1 MDKNSKNNRKMQK
14 ILIIFIIVTLQGSN
28 LYSNKLSNDWIE
40 FREDY
45 RQLFRNVSNSKFKD
59 LAAPTTIVLSSLL
72 AAQLDEEVRNI
83 FKSIDDENFNKFQ
96 IVANQLGEPVS
107 FCVFPGIV
115 YSAGYLFNSNSMRKT
130 GRLLYESVLL
140 NGILTAILKTSI
152 GRARPYVESGNS
164 RFEHFTYN
172 DDSFMSMPSG
182 HTSMVFAMATILSYR
197 SKSSFLPI
205 IYYAMAG
212 STGMARIYFD
222 KHWFSDVLAGA
233 MIGTASSLLIIN
245 AEKSRKYIVNRT
257 EIPIIQ
263 FKIDIDR
270 IKF

>member
-1 MDKNSKNNRKMQK
+1 M
-14 ILIIFIIVTLQGSN
+14 IVALTNSN
-28 LYSNKLSNDWIE
+28 LYSNNFSNDWKE

-45 RQLFRNVSNSKFKD
+45 HQLFRNVSNTKLKD
-59 LAAPTTIVLSSLL
+59 LAAPSAIVLSSLL
-72 AAQLDEEVRNI
+72 AAQFDEEVRNI
-83 FKSIDDENFNKFQ
+83 FKSIDDNNFNQFQ
-96 IVANQLGEPVS
+96 IVANQLGEPIS
-107 FCVFPGIV
+107 FCVFPGLV
-115 YSAGYLFNSNSMRKT
+115 YGSGHIFNSKAMRRT
-130 GRLLYESVLL
+130 GWLMYESVLL
-140 NGILTAILKTSI
+140 NGLITGILKTTL

-164 RFEHFTYN
+164 RFEHFTYK
-172 DDSFMSMPSG
+172 DDNFMSMPSG

-197 SKSSFLPI
+197 SRSTLLSI

-222 KHWFSDVLAGA
+222 KHWFSDIIAGA

-245 AEKSRKYIVNRT
+245 AEKSRKNNIETT

-263 FKIDIDR
+263 FNITIDK